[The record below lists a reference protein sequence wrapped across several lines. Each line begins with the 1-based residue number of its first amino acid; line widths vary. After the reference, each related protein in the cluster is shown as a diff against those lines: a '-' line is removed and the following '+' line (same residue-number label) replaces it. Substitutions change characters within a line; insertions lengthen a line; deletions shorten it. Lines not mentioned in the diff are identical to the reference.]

1 MNLLTEILRN
11 IISIIKEIIFT
22 FLSSALLP
30 LLEVFQELVNNI
42 REIFEIE
49 QKLIS
54 KIQKAIQRNLKSNIY
69 FSLAIYYIILVS
81 LEIIMLV
88 KLLNGMITYYDISI
102 LISFTFLVL
111 LFSFVFS
118 FFLNKHFK
126 TSKFSYLIYFQLLFL
141 LPIVMTHWIANIEG
155 HNIYLQY
162 LNSDQWISIFNTV
175 IIYFSGCLIGIV
187 TLYKTNE
194 ANRK

>member
-11 IISIIKEIIFT
+11 IISTFKEILFT
-22 FLSSALLP
+22 FLSSAFLP
-30 LLEVFQELVNNI
+30 LLEVFQELVINI

-49 QKLIS
+49 QKLIN

-69 FSLAIYYIILVS
+69 FSLAIYYIILVT
-81 LEIIMLV
+81 LEIIMLIN
-88 KLLNGMITYYDISI
+88 LLKGKITYYDIST
-102 LISFTFLVL
+102 LISFSFLVL
-111 LFSFVFS
+111 LFSFIFA
-118 FFLNKHFK
+118 FFLNKHFR

-162 LNSDQWISIFNTV
+162 LNSDQWISIFNTI

-194 ANRK
+194 TKN